1 MNLKIEML
9 SFLFFYNKSIIETKR
24 NISAE
29 EYIDAI
35 KYRMKVIENV
45 KKSNEILLQLK
56 KYREE
61 EILQKIKKNI

>member
-24 NISAE
+24 NISTE